1 MPFNPPF
8 IPVTTP
14 NPPSVTEELPLA
26 VGVGIV
32 GMLSNLSRK
41 GFLLL
46 LGDVN
51 GLDRPMVANFCP
63 LLSALF
69 LFLLF
74 SSMEVLMKGFVVEVV
89 VDVTPP
95 VPALVMEKGFVIEGG
110 FSLD

>member
-1 MPFNPPF
+1 
-8 IPVTTP
+8 
-14 NPPSVTEELPLA
+14 
-26 VGVGIV
+26 
-32 GMLSNLSRK
+32 MLSNLSRK

-74 SSMEVLMKGFVVEVV
+74 SSIEVLMKGFVVVV
-89 VDVTPP
+89 VDVVTP
-95 VPALVMEKGFVIEGG
+95 PALVIEKGFVTEGA
-110 FSLD
+110 FNLD